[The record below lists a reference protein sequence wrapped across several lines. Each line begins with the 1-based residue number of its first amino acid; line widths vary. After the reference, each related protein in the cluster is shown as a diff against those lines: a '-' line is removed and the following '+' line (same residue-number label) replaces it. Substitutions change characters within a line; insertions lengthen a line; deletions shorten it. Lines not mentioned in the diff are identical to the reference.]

1 MAYTVMGIVVAWWL
15 SVVLEEFLLCRP
27 FAFNWDQE
35 IRGGVCGNT
44 GTAYLVAG
52 VINLCTDLLV
62 LCLPAHMLVGLHLPL
77 RNRLALLGIFG
88 VGFL

>member
-1 MAYTVMGIVVAWWL
+1 MGIVIAWWM
-15 SVVLEEFLLCRP
+15 SVFLEEFLLCRP
-27 FAFNWDQE
+27 FAFNWNQE
-35 IRGGVCGNT
+35 IQGGTCADT

-62 LCLPAHMLVGLHLPL
+62 VCLPSHMLVKLHLPL
-77 RNRLALLGIFG
+77 RNRIALLGVFG